1 MGIVI
6 READLM
12 KERETILGT
21 LNENRKRKKDFNR
34 YDWLY
39 LNNPFGQAKAWL
51 AVCDQTGDIAG
62 VTAVFP
68 RLMDVEGKEIMCWN
82 CGDFSINK
90 KFRTLGAA
98 VKLRSEATKNVN
110 EGVIPFLY
118 AHPNDRMKAV
128 HLRVG
133 HTCLGEMV
141 RYARVLQV
149 DSYVGKTLRGT
160 WIAKS
165 LGWGLNAGF
174 ALKTGGYRKN
184 KDYSSELH
192 QSFPASAPFTEL
204 MEKVKSHYAV
214 LGHRNAEYLK
224 WRFWDNPELDAS
236 ILLVYRHEELVG
248 YVIFTCQDEVMNV
261 KDILCLAEEPVM
273 NELFNRLTEQGRA
286 LNLQSISAIL
296 FETNPIIPIL
306 QKHGYSK
313 RPERSSVMV
322 HVGKDVLNGGYLK
335 DKTHWY
341 MTVGDRDV

>member
-6 READLM
+6 READLI
-12 KERETILGT
+12 KERETILST

-110 EGVIPFLY
+110 KGVIPFLY

-236 ILLVYRHEELVG
+236 ILLLYRQGELVG

-286 LNLQSISAIL
+286 LNLQSITASL

>member
-6 READLM
+6 READLI

-39 LNNPFGQAKAWL
+39 LDNPFGQAKAWL

-68 RLMDVEGKEIMCWN
+68 RLMDVEGQEVMCWN
-82 CGDFSINK
+82 CGDFSINQ

-110 EGVIPFLY
+110 KGVIPFLY

-149 DSYVGKTLRGT
+149 DSYVGKTLKGT
-160 WIAKS
+160 WIAKG
-165 LGWGLNAGF
+165 LGWGVNAGF
-174 ALKTGGYRKN
+174 ALRTGGYRKN
-184 KDYSSELH
+184 KDYTSELH
-192 QSFPASAPFTEL
+192 QKFPFSAPFTDL
-204 MEKVKSHYAV
+204 MEKVKTHYAV

-236 ILLVYRHEELVG
+236 ILLLYRLGELVG
-248 YVIFTCQDEVMNV
+248 YAIFTCQDEVMNV
-261 KDILCLAEEPVM
+261 RDILCLAEESVR
-273 NELFNRLTEQGRA
+273 NELLNRLTDQGRA

-322 HVGKDVLNGGYLK
+322 HVGEDVLNGGYLK
-335 DKTHWY
+335 DKTQWY